1 MLLSYSCLVLMQP
14 PIVALG
20 PVSNVS
26 SPIAVNAER
35 PDRILPA
42 VSTSGLVSSF
52 CHAVL
57 SCCSLCRFAK
67 VKETTGTYGRKQ
79 NSRC

>member
-1 MLLSYSCLVLMQP
+1 MNIDKVCYYLISMFGLMQP

-20 PVSNVS
+20 PVANVS

-42 VSTSGLVSSF
+42 VSTSGLVISF
-52 CHAVL
+52 CLAVL

-67 VKETTGTYGRKQ
+67 W
-79 NSRC
+79 